1 MHFYICNKLHKVHI
15 TVLLCVFNNDNE
27 EKMLVKQITN
37 WTVFGE
43 NQTATTTFI
52 ACLARFRLI
61 SQPFENLHRIPTGP
75 RGFIT
80 VPIPMGIPVP
90 TAAVRNSL
98 KIIMWSK
105 NQLFPCA
112 QRVRCHEQHAARDT
126 TKSSGG
132 STLGPGGGRPSE
144 SCLAPPKKMWLGPQI

>member
-1 MHFYICNKLHKVHI
+1 MHFYICNKVHI

-61 SQPFENLHRIPTGP
+61 SQPFENLHRIPTGS

-90 TAAVRNSL
+90 MHGSREKLTEDYHVVKEPVVSL
-98 KIIMWSK
+98 
-105 NQLFPCA
+105 
-112 QRVRCHEQHAARDT
+112 R
-126 TKSSGG
+126 
-132 STLGPGGGRPSE
+132 SE
-144 SCLAPPKKMWLGPQI
+144 SSLP